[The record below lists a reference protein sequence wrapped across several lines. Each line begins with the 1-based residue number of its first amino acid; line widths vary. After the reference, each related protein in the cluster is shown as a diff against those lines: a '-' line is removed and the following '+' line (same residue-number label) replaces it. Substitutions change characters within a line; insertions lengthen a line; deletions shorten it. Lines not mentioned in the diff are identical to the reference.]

1 MEELLTALEQAFED
15 YRTALKECEK
25 KYKPTDGLLGF
36 GHSIKDD
43 PCHAQVDERIGK
55 ITAEMRDAAPSPQE
69 AERAA
74 LMLLARDD
82 AATWPVSAQLMLRA
96 LERHCIP
103 LISSLSPAS
112 ANALLKKYDDRYKRW
127 DRFPAQKEVYKAL
140 KERAR

>member
-1 MEELLTALEQAFED
+1 MEELLTALERAFED
-15 YRTALKECEK
+15 YRTALKECDK
-25 KYKPTDGLLGF
+25 KYRPTDGLLGF

-43 PCHAQVDERIGK
+43 PCHAQVDERIER
-55 ITAEMRDAAPSPQE
+55 ITAEIRDADPSPQD

-82 AATWPVSAQLMLRA
+82 VSSWPVSAQLMLRA

-103 LISSLSPAS
+103 LIPSLSPETAD
-112 ANALLKKYDDRYKRW
+112 ALLKKYDDRYKRW

-140 KERAR
+140 KARAK